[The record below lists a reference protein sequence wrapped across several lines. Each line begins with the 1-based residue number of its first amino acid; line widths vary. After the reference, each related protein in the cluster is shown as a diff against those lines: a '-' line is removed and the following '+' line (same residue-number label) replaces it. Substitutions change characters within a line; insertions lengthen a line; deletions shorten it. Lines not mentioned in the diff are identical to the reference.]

1 MELVRRAVE
10 RPGARISYLDTGGAA
25 PVVVFLHGLAGSAGE
40 LVPSARALWPEH
52 RCVLVDQRGH
62 GHSTRVPA
70 DTGRQAFVGDVVAVS
85 DVVAP
90 GEPVVLVGQSM
101 GAHTAVLTA
110 AAHPQRVAGL
120 VLLEADV
127 HGGDP
132 GEAAAVGEVFGSW
145 PAPFAYRAEAADVL
159 GASPLARAWAAD
171 LESTGQGCRPR
182 FDAAVMEAV
191 LEAVHVPRWAEWA
204 AVAAPTT
211 VVFAADS
218 MFTPVRKDA
227 FVAAREGTRRVDLS
241 SGTHDAHM
249 DAAGEVDRRA
259 ARGPEE
265 HVLTGVH
272 RSGTKA
278 PLVSCTIGG
287 RRKCCQG

>member
-1 MELVRRAVE
+1 MELVRSAVE
-10 RPGARISYLDTGGAA
+10 RHGARISYLDTGGAA

-40 LVPSARALWPEH
+40 LVPSARALWPQH

-132 GEAAAVGEVFGSW
+132 HEAAAVGKFFRSW
-145 PAPFAYRAEAADVL
+145 PVPFASRAEAADVL

-171 LESTGQGCRPR
+171 LEATGQGYRPR
-182 FDAAVMEAV
+182 FDPAVMEAV
-191 LEAVHVPRWAEWA
+191 LQAVHVPRWAEWA
-204 AVAAPTT
+204 AVRAPTT
-211 VVFAADS
+211 VVFAAES
-218 MFTPVRKDA
+218 MFTPARQDA
-227 FVAAREGTRRVDLS
+227 FVAARAGTRRVDLS
-241 SGTHDAHM
+241 SGSHDAHL
-249 DAAGEVDRRA
+249 DAAEEWA
-259 ARGPEE
+259 A
-265 HVLTGVH
+265 VLREAL
-272 RSGTKA
+272 RSM
-278 PLVSCTIGG
+278 S
-287 RRKCCQG
+287 

>member
-40 LVPSARALWPEH
+40 LVPSARALWPQH

-70 DTGRQAFVGDVVAVS
+70 DTGRQAFVGDVVAVL

-90 GEPVVLVGQSM
+90 DQPVVLVGQSM

-110 AAHPQRVAGL
+110 AGHPQRVAGL

-132 GEAAAVGEVFGSW
+132 GEAAAVGKFFRSW
-145 PAPFAYRAEAADVL
+145 PAPFASRAEATDVL
-159 GASPLARAWAAD
+159 GASPLAKAWVAD
-171 LESTGQGCRPR
+171 LEPTDQGYRPR
-182 FDAAVMEAV
+182 FDPAVMEAV
-191 LEAVHVPRWAEWA
+191 LQAVHVPRWAEWA

-211 VVFAADS
+211 VVFAAES
-218 MFTPVRKDA
+218 MFTPARQDA
-227 FVAAREGTRRVDLS
+227 FVAARAGTRRVDLS
-241 SGTHDAHM
+241 SGSHDAHL
-249 DAAGEVDRRA
+249 DAAEEWTA
-259 ARGPEE
+259 ALRNTLKIMP
-265 HVLTGVH
+265 
-272 RSGTKA
+272 
-278 PLVSCTIGG
+278 
-287 RRKCCQG
+287 